1 MSDNSQIER
10 LTVEQG
16 HRGINSG
23 DRSDALR
30 LLTAIL
36 NEAVIGA
43 ASLQEMGA
51 RASVMCRRLV
61 PAVAMVPLS
70 MDELLLS
77 YAWDIMVPS
86 DIAEMD
92 RELVVELVTDSGR
105 ALRSARDLG
114 RRVSLLAYAFRPQC
128 AAEVEDVLPTLGK
141 LGELWGLS
149 AENKRSAPSA
159 ALKVLMDDLIVKA
172 SGRMHHG
179 AAFTPWFAKSRA
191 ASVVFAEAQEGNTN
205 RRDGRKRA

>member
-1 MSDNSQIER
+1 MAKPSR
-10 LTVEQG
+10 
-16 HRGINSG
+16 R
-23 DRSDALR
+23 RSL
-30 LLTAIL
+30 
-36 NEAVIGA
+36 A
-43 ASLQEMGA
+43 A
-51 RASVMCRRLV
+51 
-61 PAVAMVPLS
+61 
-70 MDELLLS
+70 
-77 YAWDIMVPS
+77 
-86 DIAEMD
+86 
-92 RELVVELVTDSGR
+92 LVVALGVGVATSLAWAAPTLV
-105 ALRSARDLG
+105 
-114 RRVSLLAYAFRPQC
+114 VSIDGLPWWLLER
-128 AAEVEDVLPTLGK
+128 EVDKLPTLGK